1 VNVLPIAIHA
11 ALALG
16 LSQGLVL
23 CWQLW
28 RLRHRNPLGYGHL
41 LVALVAVMA
50 VLVEQWLVYA
60 GMWRPWPHLIR
71 ATVWMPFLFGPGLW
85 LFVCSLRHPGWRWRD
100 AWHYLPAALSLLWFL
115 PFLLQSGADKRA
127 FVEGTRSIPLEST
140 LFGLAKAISLFAY
153 VIAIRWRLRRGFGG
167 GKDKLRRR
175 FSLATSVFLVFLSL
189 LWLQFVAEHVWG
201 DLGLPSDVVAA
212 IGLAA
217 FFYVASLIAVAYWRD
232 FALSL
237 VPDPGHKQPDA
248 KTTGSTSSPR
258 EGLLDAESTGTLYLQ
273 VLAQVKAEA
282 TYRQAGLKVDEL
294 AEKTGLPA
302 HYLSYVINAGSG
314 QNIQAWLNHLRVE
327 EARVALLAADA
338 PSVLE
343 IGLAAGFNSKASFN
357 RAFKTV
363 TGLSPSQYRAANT
376 SQIAN

>member
-28 RLRHRNPLGYGHL
+28 RLRHRNPVGYGHL
-41 LVALVAVMA
+41 LVALMAVLA

-60 GMWRPWPHLIR
+60 GMWRTWPHLIR

-85 LFVCSLRHPGWRWRD
+85 LFVCSLQRPEWRWRD
-100 AWHYLPAALSLLWFL
+100 AWHYLPAALSLLWFT
-115 PFLLQSGADKRA
+115 PFLLQSGADKLA

-153 VIAIRWRLRRGFGG
+153 VIAIRWRLRRRLGG
-167 GKDKLRRR
+167 GPDKLRRR
-175 FSLATSVFLVFLSL
+175 FALATGVFLVFLSV

-201 DLGLPSDVVAA
+201 ELGLPSDVVAA
-212 IGLAA
+212 IGLGA
-217 FFYVASLIAVAYWRD
+217 FFYAASLIAVAYWRD

-237 VPDPGHKQPDA
+237 APDPGRGQ
-248 KTTGSTSSPR
+248 TTAETSESRPGPR
-258 EGLLDAESTGTLYLQ
+258 EGLLDAESTGTLYRQ

-282 TYRQAGLKVDEL
+282 TYRHAGLKVDDL
-294 AEKTGLPA
+294 AGKTGLPA
-302 HYLSYVINAGSG
+302 HYLSYVINAESG
-314 QNIQAWLNHLRVE
+314 QNIQAWLNNLRVE
-327 EARVALLAADA
+327 EARAALLAPDG

-357 RAFKTV
+357 RAFKAM
-363 TGLSPSQYRAANT
+363 TGLSPSQYRSANT